1 MNGRNLHFV
10 PILLPEKKEE
20 RTYVE
25 HVRYAGVYFSE
36 TYTFLNKSKLF
47 LVSMFG

>member
-1 MNGRNLHFV
+1 MFYEWSKFNFV

-25 HVRYAGVYFSE
+25 HVRYAGVGTFLIGVSFSE
-36 TYTFLNKSKLF
+36 TYTFLN
-47 LVSMFG
+47 